1 MSVPHLVYLH
11 GFLSGPGSSKARET
25 ALFMDRLGLADHFHC
40 PELPRFPP
48 LSKRACA
55 KSSQASP
62 ASRSVWSA
70 ARLAV
75 HATWAAE
82 TFGCRAVLLNPAV
95 RPYEFVKD
103 YTGPQ
108 RNYVTGEVQ
117 IVDASLAD
125 DLRAMERQPSRPSD
139 YWLLVQTGDETLN
152 YREAVRF
159 YTGCRQTVIEGG
171 EHGFSGYAEKLPQIW
186 DFAQRGDQCPRPS
199 LRAASCPMPIKMRCF
214 CCSGEG

>member
-1 MSVPHLVYLH
+1 MGASSRQRVVGRAGEDAAVGAEEEQEIQPGLPAPLDRLAGKPVCVV
-11 GFLSGPGSSKARET
+11 GSS
-25 ALFMDRLGLADHFHC
+25 LGGFY
-40 PELPRFPP
+40 
-48 LSKRACA
+48 
-55 KSSQASP
+55 
-62 ASRSVWSA
+62 
-70 ARLAV
+70 
-75 HATWAAE
+75 ATWAAE

-125 DLRAMERQPSRPSD
+125 DLRAMERRPSRPSD

-186 DFAQRGDQCPRPS
+186 DFAQRR
-199 LRAASCPMPIKMRCF
+199 
-214 CCSGEG
+214 

>member
-11 GFLSGPGSSKARET
+11 GFLSGPRSSKARET

-40 PELPRFPP
+40 PELPPV
-48 LSKRACA
+48 
-55 KSSQASP
+55 P
-62 ASRSVWSA
+62 AIVE
-70 ARLAV
+70 ARLREIFAGLAGKPV
-75 HATWAAE
+75 CVVGSSLGGFYATWAAE

-125 DLRAMERQPSRPSD
+125 DLRAMERRPSRPSD

-186 DFAQRGDQCPRPS
+186 DFAQRR
-199 LRAASCPMPIKMRCF
+199 
-214 CCSGEG
+214 